1 MKALVVLCVLT
12 ATAAADGK
20 TKELATGYQ
29 KELTACRTRADGV
42 AKVQTGTKS
51 LVDGGAAEYA
61 PDLDQL
67 TKGLATI
74 QAYCGELDAT
84 LQLIADPAA
93 SYKPLEKQ
101 LDDHDNKIRALRK
114 QSKQT
119 LDTLAPVLAKLIPA
133 INARAGTAAP
143 VVKKTPLKFPSG
155 RSVDAP
161 ALAGAWKVSGTPATD
176 TAEYTEAKQ
185 SSTLTVKLATG
196 SCADRKKDLP
206 RAAVDEPGLP
216 RRGSAAEGQRGV
228 VDNDP
233 NPKLDWYVRYDK
245 DARRIRVGCRS
256 FTGGSLIATL
266 DDPIATSWPTLEPVL
281 LAMLAARDAK

>member
-1 MKALVVLCVLT
+1 MKAIVLALCALT

-42 AKVQTGTKS
+42 AKVQTGAKS
-51 LVDGGAAEYA
+51 LGDEYA
-61 PDLDQL
+61 NDLEQL

-93 SYKPLEKQ
+93 SYKALEKQ
-101 LDDHDNKIRALRK
+101 LDEHDNKIRALRK

-119 LDTLAPVLAKLIPA
+119 LDALAPILGKLIPA

-143 VVKKTPLKFPSG
+143 VVKKTPLAFPSG
-155 RSVDAP
+155 RKVDAP
-161 ALAGAWKVSGTPATD
+161 ALAGAWKVSGSPATD
-176 TAEYTEAKQ
+176 TAEYTEAKAT
-185 SSTLTVKLATG
+185 STLTVKLVTG
-196 SCADRKKDLP
+196 TCADRKKDLP
-206 RAAVDEPGLP
+206 RAA
-216 RRGSAAEGQRGV
+216 

-245 DARRIRVGCRS
+245 DARRIRAGCRS

-266 DDPIATSWPTLEPVL
+266 DDPIAASWPTLEPVL
-281 LAMLAARDAK
+281 LAMLAARDPK

>member
-1 MKALVVLCVLT
+1 MKALLVLCVLT

-42 AKVQTGTKS
+42 AKVQTGARS

-67 TKGLATI
+67 TKGLETI

-93 SYKPLEKQ
+93 SYKALEKQ

-176 TAEYTEAKQ
+176 TAEYSEAKQ
-185 SSTLTVKLATG
+185 SSTLSVKLATG

-206 RAAVDEPGLP
+206 RTA
-216 RRGSAAEGQRGV
+216 

-281 LAMLAARDAK
+281 LAMLAARDPK